1 MLFLDKTFISTQE
14 ALCTQTS
21 DDKQMIFNVLRLRMK
36 DTFASPA
43 MKTKADK
50 QLNITALLVSIKFS
64 ENVFFK
70 GAEHT
75 EFLLLT
81 VPRNDHL
88 RFFFPQKIKSRR
100 DFSKQMIKDPIIT
113 SKSICT

>member
-1 MLFLDKTFISTQE
+1 
-14 ALCTQTS
+14 
-21 DDKQMIFNVLRLRMK
+21 MIFNVLRLRMK
-36 DTFASPA
+36 DTFSNPA

-50 QLNITALLVSIKFS
+50 QLNITALLVSSKFS
-64 ENVFFK
+64 ENVFFFFK
-70 GAEHT
+70 GSEHT

-88 RFFFPQKIKSRR
+88 NFFLTRKSRR
-100 DFSKQMIKDPIIT
+100 DFSEQMIKDPIIT